1 MKKPIRQNASD
12 LPSLSPGSRVFV
24 KPHTLGDKSWVIQA
38 ERKEPRSYE
47 VRMDHGGT
55 VRRNRRDLKHHNHD
69 EDLELFDYPT
79 ETDPTEQIILWKG
92 EEQEP
97 SEPAN
102 SGTMTRSGRISKPP
116 ECFGW

>member
-1 MKKPIRQNASD
+1 M
-12 LPSLSPGSRVFV
+12 SPGSRVFV
-24 KPHTLGDKSWVIQA
+24 KPHTLGDKSWKPGVIQA

-47 VRMDHGGT
+47 VRMDHGGI

-79 ETDPTEQIILWKG
+79 ETDPTEQMILGRG
-92 EEQEP
+92 EDQGP

-102 SGTMTRSGRISKPP
+102 SGTMTRSSRISKPP
-116 ECFGW
+116 ERFGW